1 MGRGNVCVNKPYE
14 GLFYIDNEDITVY
27 REDEPADGMDPES
40 RLLRDLEY
48 ADLQNWHWDEISS
61 SDEEEEVVADFMSS
75 FLERFRS
82 FTEVAPKEQWI
93 SRTQRAILENKLFYV
108 ALEDN
113 EWSLA
118 VELLQKEAPYDDSLS
133 GLQKR
138 HYQKY
143 LDGIRDSLLETL
155 PSIGIYKGA
164 WTSGVLTKKDIEN
177 IA

>member
-1 MGRGNVCVNKPYE
+1 MAVSI
-14 GLFYIDNEDITVY
+14 LHIDNEDITVY
-27 REDEPADGMDPES
+27 REDDPADGMDPES

-48 ADLQNWHWDEISS
+48 ADLQNWYWDEISS
-61 SDEEEEVVADFMSS
+61 SDEEEFVVSCFASS

-82 FTEVAPKEQWI
+82 FTEVGPKEQWI
-93 SRTQRAILENKLFYV
+93 SRTQRAILENKLFYI

-118 VELLQKEAPYDDSLS
+118 VELLQKEDPYDDSLS

-138 HYQKY
+138 RYQKY
-143 LDGIRDSLLETL
+143 LDGIRDSLLEAL
-155 PSIGIYKGA
+155 PSIGVYKGA